1 VELKLKKMKKI
12 FIAMFFFTSLLFV
25 SCEAEDTG
33 NVSRVT
39 YYPTITLN
47 GERTEILFKGDT
59 YTEKGAVSM
68 AGTEVLTTKIDG
80 QVDTNTIGV
89 YKINYSAKNSDG
101 YDAIKT
107 RAVVVMSKDPSAI
120 DISGTFFRSG
130 NANNVTR
137 ISDRVYKCDNA
148 TGYNVAADKITLTF
162 YNLDDKKIYAPFQEN
177 TSASGLSAES
187 NVGTIISKD
196 KWNWVIYASGVF
208 GTAQRNFAR

>member
-1 VELKLKKMKKI
+1 MKKI

-25 SCEAEDTG
+25 SCESEDSG

-47 GERTEILFKGDT
+47 GERTEVLFKGDT

-68 AGTEVLTTKIDG
+68 AGSEVLTTKIDG
-80 QVDTNTIGV
+80 QVNTNVIGV
-89 YKINYSAKNSDG
+89 YKISYSATNTDG
-101 YDAIKT
+101 YDAVKT

-148 TGYNVAADKITLTF
+148 TGYNIAADKITLTF
-162 YNLDDKKIYAPFQEN
+162 YNLDDTKIYAPFQEN

-187 NVGTIISKD
+187 NVGTIINKD